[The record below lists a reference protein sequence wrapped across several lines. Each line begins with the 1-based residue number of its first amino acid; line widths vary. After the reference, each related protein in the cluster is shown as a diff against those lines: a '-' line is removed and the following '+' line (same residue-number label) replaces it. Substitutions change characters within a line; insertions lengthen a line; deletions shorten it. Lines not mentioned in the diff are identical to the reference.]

1 MRGEKAMLI
10 VMTSI
15 PSAQDP
21 RIVIACIRACVWAG
35 VEGRPFCMLR

>member
-1 MRGEKAMLI
+1 MLI

>member
-1 MRGEKAMLI
+1 MHGEKAMFI
-10 VMTSI
+10 IIRSV
-15 PSAQDP
+15 PSGQDS